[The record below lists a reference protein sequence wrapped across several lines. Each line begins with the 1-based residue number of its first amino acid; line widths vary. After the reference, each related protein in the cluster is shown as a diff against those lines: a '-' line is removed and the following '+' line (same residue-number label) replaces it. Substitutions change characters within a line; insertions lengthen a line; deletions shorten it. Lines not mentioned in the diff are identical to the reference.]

1 MATIVRTLKTV
12 TPHIPL
18 IKFPLRSPGTLST
31 SDLQRGDVAAST
43 ATAPQAPKAVGTT
56 SRGSGIDFTE
66 LPAKYRRRMIEK
78 DEMEYIERGGPA

>member
-1 MATIVRTLKTV
+1 MNLT
-12 TPHIPL
+12 
-18 IKFPLRSPGTLST
+18 GTLST

-66 LPAKYRRRMIEK
+66 LPTKYRRRMIEK
-78 DEMEYIERGGPA
+78 DEMEYIEVGKC